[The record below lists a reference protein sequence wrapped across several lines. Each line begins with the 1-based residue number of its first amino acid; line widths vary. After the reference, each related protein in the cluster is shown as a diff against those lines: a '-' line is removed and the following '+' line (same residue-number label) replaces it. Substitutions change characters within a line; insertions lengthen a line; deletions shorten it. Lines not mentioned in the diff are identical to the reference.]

1 MEENKHHLL
10 KVVGVIIAT
19 FLGAFLAFYLA
30 VDLTLNRML
39 NPEYQIKKL
48 EKTMH
53 KIEKFDDKIMENPF
67 VPRMSPMLVNLV
79 KEASEYK
86 VIVDLKPL
94 GDDEKNVDVSL
105 KDNVITI
112 SGKGNLSGSV
122 KRNFMVTKAPMS
134 SVEVALQSSYKLT
147 GKSLKVLPTSIKL
160 NGNALTKKD
169 YTIKY
174 RSLATGKMMSSIK
187 TAGSYQLVLTGKGCY
202 QGTKTVDFTVT
213 GANVSNNKPA
223 NSTTTNRL
231 LQ

>member
-53 KIEKFDDKIMENPF
+53 KIEKFDDKMMENPF

-86 VIVDLKPL
+86 VLVDLKPL

-112 SGKGNLSGSV
+112 SGDMQQKELRGERIMNFSQSFYLDEELITNKISKERKGN
-122 KRNFMVTKAPMS
+122 K
-134 SVEVALQSSYKLT
+134 Y
-147 GKSLKVLPTSIKL
+147 II
-160 NGNALTKKD
+160 
-169 YTIKY
+169 TIPFEE
-174 RSLATGKMMSSIK
+174 G
-187 TAGSYQLVLTGKGCY
+187 
-202 QGTKTVDFTVT
+202 
-213 GANVSNNKPA
+213 
-223 NSTTTNRL
+223 
-231 LQ
+231 

>member
-53 KIEKFDDKIMENPF
+53 KIEKFDDKMMENPF

-112 SGKGNLSGSV
+112 SGDMQQKELRGEKIMNFSQAFYLDEKLITNKISKERKGN
-122 KRNFMVTKAPMS
+122 K
-134 SVEVALQSSYKLT
+134 Y
-147 GKSLKVLPTSIKL
+147 II
-160 NGNALTKKD
+160 
-169 YTIKY
+169 TIPFEE
-174 RSLATGKMMSSIK
+174 
-187 TAGSYQLVLTGKGCY
+187 
-202 QGTKTVDFTVT
+202 D
-213 GANVSNNKPA
+213 
-223 NSTTTNRL
+223 
-231 LQ
+231 